1 MGPPALGH
9 TLGLVLMHGQ
19 RLVVAH
25 DSSADMRLDISIVLE
40 SLLQNLDGL
49 VPHVPGAFRPVEILS
64 GNVIIAIC
72 ECYHVFTR
80 QLVRL
85 VGDACLVIDFMLQL
99 RNTSTEKIFGVC
111 TGTRGASTTG
121 SADVPAPGCARAAA
135 TA

>member
-1 MGPPALGH
+1 
-9 TLGLVLMHGQ
+9 MHGQ

-25 DSSADMRLDISIVLE
+25 DYRADMRLDISIVLE

-72 ECYHVFTR
+72 ECYHVVTR

-85 VGDACLVIDFMLQL
+85 VGDAWIARISANAATLIL
-99 RNTSTEKIFGVC
+99 
-111 TGTRGASTTG
+111 ASG
-121 SADVPAPGCARAAA
+121 GFLESKFVKFAPGCCKAS
-135 TA
+135 T

>member
-49 VPHVPGAFRPVEILS
+49 VPHGESIRARRTPS
-64 GNVIIAIC
+64 
-72 ECYHVFTR
+72 TR
-80 QLVRL
+80 Q
-85 VGDACLVIDFMLQL
+85 CLRVTINKQT
-99 RNTSTEKIFGVC
+99 RN
-111 TGTRGASTTG
+111 
-121 SADVPAPGCARAAA
+121 
-135 TA
+135 